1 MPPQACANG
10 LLLPPI
16 PPELRNLSDLER
28 RVIALRIPFMSIF
41 CMVRYGSQYKIR
53 GGCTNVPASLD
64 QIVTMLPRMSSEVQ
78 FHPMKLKRRMIYKSN
93 YMYNFIHKDVVIAAI
108 KWLKENNKLYEEVEF
123 NSEWADEWLNSEFS
137 SFLNNDENQVENDNQ
152 NDSDVELENSTSDH
166 ENNEEENTHIMTND
180 TREHR
185 ELMEDCTATDN
196 SHLLTGRPT
205 ANVLQLENL
214 ENEIYTCAPGENN
227 TPRYMLLDDK
237 FEVLAFPDMFPY
249 GTGGYS
255 TSGIRKTKLTLRRY
269 FQQCLF
275 NVDGRFANNI
285 EYLFAAQYATEIKQI
300 QADSNIA
307 LRLKRG
313 KTIDGTSVTAGML

>member
-1 MPPQACANG
+1 MPPQTCTNG

-16 PPELRNLSDLER
+16 PPELTNLSDLER
-28 RVIALRIPFMSIF
+28 CVIALRIPFMSIF
-41 CMVRYGSQYKIR
+41 CMVWYRSQYKIR

-78 FHPMKLKRRMIYKSN
+78 FHPMKLKKRMIYKSN
-93 YMYNFIHKDVVIAAI
+93 YMYNFICKDVVIAAI
-108 KWLKENNKLYEEVEF
+108 KWLKENNKLYEEVEL
-123 NSEWADEWLNSEFS
+123 NNEWADEWLNSEFS
-137 SFLNNDENQVENDNQ
+137 SFLDNDENQVENENQ
-152 NDSDVELENSTSDH
+152 NDSDVELENSTSDQ
-166 ENNEEENTHIMTND
+166 ENNEKENTPIMTND

-185 ELMEDCTATDN
+185 ELMEDCSATDN

-205 ANVLQLENL
+205 AKVLQLENL
-214 ENEIYTCAPGENN
+214 ENEIYTCAPSENN
-227 TPRYMLLDDK
+227 TPCYMLLDDK

-255 TSGIRKTKLTLRRY
+255 TSGICKTKLTLRRY
-269 FQQCLF
+269 FQQRLF
-275 NVDGRFANNI
+275 NVDSRFANNI

-307 LRLKRG
+307 L
-313 KTIDGTSVTAGML
+313 